1 MFAFELFWILK
12 IGYIAVDQI
21 YFYPARVRSMR
32 GEVFTFKKITG
43 ALKFNTFF
51 RPLKLAKLV
60 LPMVLAKTMFFF
72 VSLQFL
78 LLKGKEKN
86 YFRCNLQKC

>member
-32 GEVFTFKKITG
+32 GEVFTFKKNHRG
-43 ALKFNTFF
+43 LKI
-51 RPLKLAKLV
+51 
-60 LPMVLAKTMFFF
+60 
-72 VSLQFL
+72 
-78 LLKGKEKN
+78 
-86 YFRCNLQKC
+86 